1 MIEDQERRAGSGPSR
16 DERFSA
22 ETCAPGACAGASKP
36 GAGFAAQGNPSLLFL
51 TTTMGDV
58 IENNMEAVLIE
69 KSRTAVS
76 DTAFFETVLW
86 HVPTPVPGSS
96 HHFKYRLALI
106 VNGECVMRYDN
117 ERGKGDHRHLGD
129 IEEPI
134 EFTTLEAL
142 FDAFQ
147 ADMERILA

>member
-1 MIEDQERRAGSGPSR
+1 
-16 DERFSA
+16 
-22 ETCAPGACAGASKP
+22 
-36 GAGFAAQGNPSLLFL
+36 L
-51 TTTMGDV
+51 TTTIGDV

-69 KSRTAVS
+69 KSRTTVG

-86 HVPTPVPGSS
+86 HVPTLVPGSS

-129 IEEPI
+129 LEEPI